1 MIVIHH
7 SFAGW
12 KGWFGYPGF
21 MSGGNY
27 KELSG
32 FGLYFDRFVENMQ
45 FGVDVFFL
53 ISGFLI
59 TYLLMRERQT
69 YGRIDFK
76 KFYMRRLLRIWPL
89 YFFAIALS
97 PFIISWLG
105 ETPPDYIPNLLF
117 YNNFHAIHTE
127 AWTYPFAHFWS
138 ICIEEHFYV
147 IWPLIIAFVPIKKL
161 PSAFGI
167 LIFFSVMFRAG
178 LMIYDRTP
186 WWPLFMNTF
195 SRMDALV
202 LGSLFGYMHSIK
214 PLKVK
219 VPGTVRILLYLLFL
233 FVFTVDIYTSWDN
246 IFLACF
252 KKYFYMLIAGFAM
265 MNYLF
270 NPDAK
275 LVMKKKNIFHYF
287 GKISYGIYI
296 YHNIFLAIVI
306 KKIMLNY
313 NLHNMYLY
321 FLIMFAGSIII
332 PIISYEL
339 YEKWFLKLKA
349 RFEIIRT
356 TNSNH

>member
-1 MIVIHH
+1 MNN
-7 SFAGW
+7 
-12 KGWFGYPGF
+12 
-21 MSGGNY
+21 GNY
-27 KELSG
+27 NQLSG
-32 FGLYFDRFVENMQ
+32 FGIYLSRFIENMQ

-59 TYLLMRERQT
+59 TYLLMSERNT

-76 KFYMRRLLRIWPL
+76 KFYMRRMLRIWPL
-89 YFFAIALS
+89 YFFTIALS
-97 PFIISWLG
+97 PFIVSWLG

-138 ICIEEHFYV
+138 ICVEHFYV
-147 IWPLIIAFVPIKKL
+147 LWPLVIAFVPIKKL
-161 PSAFGI
+161 PTAFAI
-167 LIFFSVMFRAG
+167 LIFFSIMFRAG
-178 LMIYDRTP
+178 IMICDSTP

-202 LGSLFGYMHSIK
+202 LGSLFGYMHAIK

-219 VPGTVRILLYLLFL
+219 VPGTIRILLYLLFL
-233 FVFTVDIYTSWDN
+233 FVFVVDIYVQWDN
-246 IFLACF
+246 IFLACI

-275 LVMKKKNIFHYF
+275 FVIKKKNVFHYF

-296 YHNIFLAIVI
+296 YHNIFLLIVI
-306 KKIMLNY
+306 KKIMINY
-313 NLHNMYLY
+313 NLHNMYLF
-321 FLIMFAGSIII
+321 FLIMFTGSIII

-356 TNSNH
+356 SSTA